1 MKKQHLQHSL
11 NYDLFIVY
19 DSNRCFYIVSKGD
32 IKLKR
37 NGDYDSSN
45 VLYYSQDL
53 NECLKYINNRW

>member
-1 MKKQHLQHSL
+1 MKKLRLQHSIH
-11 NYDLFIVY
+11 YDLFECN

-37 NGDYDSSN
+37 NGDYDSNN

-53 NECLKYINNRW
+53 NECLKYINARW